1 MDCRCNRSECTYFK
15 RPLLDRMSAA
25 TEMNKHLEALAKIAK
40 GGLFSKP
47 DPLVRIIAL
56 GLIQAEARAYKI
68 ALNMQATSDARKASM
83 TEMRKI
89 FEDAIAKLPESGV
102 KAALAAANWGI
113 FSYYSAAVAI
123 HRPVS
128 PRSANTNT
136 MSVLGNLSTFS
147 NAVAA
152 LSHAEAGAKVADLEK
167 RGAKASTKADKSMV
181 AAATRVE
188 AGAGASASNAAL
200 NAYIAG
206 IKPSS
211 AAPKL
216 TVAQEAQEVVAM
228 ARNYAAL
235 NAVGKF
241 PAPGIGPVTRPGG
254 SRKMMRRSNRRK
266 TRRSLRRS

>member
-1 MDCRCNRSECTYFK
+1 
-15 RPLLDRMSAA
+15 MSAA

-47 DPLVRIIAL
+47 DPLVRTIAL

-83 TEMRKI
+83 AEMRKI

-167 RGAKASTKADKSMV
+167 RGAKASTKAEKSMV

-216 TVAQEAQEVVAM
+216 TVAQEASRVAAM

-254 SRKMMRRSNRRK
+254 SRKMRRSNRRK
-266 TRRSLRRS
+266 TRRSLSRA

>member
-1 MDCRCNRSECTYFK
+1 M
-15 RPLLDRMSAA
+15 A
-25 TEMNKHLEALAKIAK
+25 
-40 GGLFSKP
+40 
-47 DPLVRIIAL
+47 
-56 GLIQAEARAYKI
+56 
-68 ALNMQATSDARKASM
+68 
-83 TEMRKI
+83 EMRKI
-89 FEDAIAKLPESGV
+89 FDDAIAKLPESGI

-136 MSVLGNLSTFS
+136 MSVLGNLSTFR
-147 NAVAA
+147 NTVDA

-167 RGAKASTKADKSMV
+167 RGANASTKADKSMV

-206 IKPSS
+206 IKPSI
-211 AAPKL
+211 AAPKP
-216 TVAQEAQEVVAM
+216 TVAQEASRVAAM

-235 NAVGKF
+235 TAVGKF

-254 SRKMMRRSNRRK
+254 SRKMRRSNRRK
-266 TRRSLRRS
+266 TRRSLRRA

>member
-1 MDCRCNRSECTYFK
+1 
-15 RPLLDRMSAA
+15 MSAA

-56 GLIQAEARAYKI
+56 GLIQAEAGAYKI

-83 TEMRKI
+83 AEMRKI
-89 FEDAIAKLPESGV
+89 FEDAIAKLPESGI

-152 LSHAEAGAKVADLEK
+152 LSHAEAGAKVDAVIK
-167 RGAKASTKADKSMV
+167 SAMSMV
-181 AAATRVE
+181 AAATKRAE
-188 AGAGASASNAAL
+188 AGAGASASANTNAAL

-206 IKPSS
+206 IKRPTGVPTAP
-211 AAPKL
+211 AAPTAKE
-216 TVAQEAQEVVAM
+216 VAAM
-228 ARNYAAL
+228 AMHNAAL
-235 NAVGKF
+235 KF
-241 PAPGIGPVTRPGG
+241 AHTLPAPGSGQVTPR
-254 SRKMMRRSNRRK
+254 SRKMRRSNRRK
-266 TRRSLRRS
+266 TRRSLRRA

>member
-1 MDCRCNRSECTYFK
+1 
-15 RPLLDRMSAA
+15 MSAA

-47 DPLVRIIAL
+47 DPLVRTSAL

-83 TEMRKI
+83 AEMRKI
-89 FEDAIAKLPESGV
+89 FEDAIAKLPESGI

-136 MSVLGNLSTFS
+136 MSVLRNLSTFS

-152 LSHAEAGAKVADLEK
+152 LSHAEAGAKVDAVIK
-167 RGAKASTKADKSMV
+167 PAMSMV
-181 AAATRVE
+181 AAATKRAE
-188 AGAGASASNAAL
+188 AGAGASANTNAAL

-206 IKPSS
+206 IKRPTGVPTAP
-211 AAPKL
+211 AAPTAKE
-216 TVAQEAQEVVAM
+216 VAAM
-228 ARNYAAL
+228 AMHNAAL
-235 NAVGKF
+235 KF
-241 PAPGIGPVTRPGG
+241 AHTLPAPGSGPVTPR
-254 SRKMMRRSNRRK
+254 SRKMRRSNRRK
-266 TRRSLRRS
+266 TRRSLRRA